1 MTILK
6 KTGATLGKTFTVR
19 LTASLVAASLVLLTA
34 GCATS
39 TADGLA
45 SQFKNGDNKNYI
57 SGDGTALEIAAA
69 DRGKPVIWKGV
80 TDTGS
85 VLSSENLSG
94 IVTVINFWY
103 AGCAPCRAEA
113 PDLEALYKEFLPN
126 KVQFVGVNVRDTAG
140 TAQAFDRTFGMSYPS
155 ILDNT
160 TGSVV
165 LAFTDV
171 VSPQAVPTTL
181 VVDRKGR
188 VAARILGRIEKGTLK
203 AMIQKVVAEK

>member
-1 MTILK
+1 MMNHKNSLRVT
-6 KTGATLGKTFTVR
+6 AR
-19 LTASLVAASLVLLTA
+19 LTAAIAAVGLLLLTA
-34 GCATS
+34 GCSTS

-45 SQFKNGDNKNYI
+45 SQFKSGNNKNYI
-57 SGDGTALEIAAA
+57 SGDGTALEIAQA
-69 DRGKPVIWKGV
+69 DRGKPVVWKGV
-80 TDTGS
+80 TDAGS
-85 VLSSENLSG
+85 VLSSANLSG
-94 IVTVINFWY
+94 VVTVINFWY

-140 TAQAFDRTFGMSYPS
+140 TAQAFDSTFGMTYPS

>member
-1 MTILK
+1 MMNHKNSLRVT
-6 KTGATLGKTFTVR
+6 TR
-19 LTASLVAASLVLLTA
+19 LTAAIAAVSLLLLTA
-34 GCATS
+34 GCSTS

-45 SQFKNGDNKNYI
+45 SQFKSGNNKNYI
-57 SGDGTALEIAAA
+57 SGDGTALEIAQA
-69 DRGKPVIWKGV
+69 DRGKPVVWNGV
-80 TDTGS
+80 TDAGS
-85 VLSSENLSG
+85 VLSSANLSG
-94 IVTVINFWY
+94 VVTVINFWY

-140 TAQAFDRTFGMSYPS
+140 TAQAFDRTFGMTYPS

-188 VAARILGRIEKGTLK
+188 VAARILGSIEKGTLK
-203 AMIQKVVAEK
+203 AMIQKVVTEK